1 MQEDIGQMLLEAQLI
16 DAAALQKAQL
26 QAKNSG
32 GSLSANLVKTG
43 AISEE
48 DLLEFLSETYRAP
61 SIDLRSFK
69 PDLQLTRLIPGDVAT
84 KFMSLPVSRS
94 GRRLV
99 VAMMNPTNIFAIDDI
114 KFITG
119 YEIEARVATEGALK
133 KAIDAAYDSAGTMAD
148 VMKGFE
154 EDLSVVE
161 EEEAPTDSEALSAA
175 DEAPIVKLV
184 NSLIADAVR
193 KGASDIHI
201 EPYEKMMR
209 VRFRIDGVL
218 QEMMAPPFKFKAAI
232 ISRLKIMAEL
242 DIAER
247 RVPQDGRIK
256 IKVLN
261 RTIDLRVSALPTI
274 FGEKIVMRI
283 LDKSNLNVD
292 LEKLGFEPKAF
303 KEFTAAVA
311 NPYGMVLVTGP
322 TGSGKTTSLYSALTR
337 INTPEVNVMTAEDP
351 VEYNL
356 DGINQVLVNDD
367 VGLSFAAALKAFLRQ
382 DPNIIMVGE
391 IRDLDTAS
399 IAVKAALTGHLV
411 LSTLHTNDAPS
422 AIGRMIDMGIEP
434 FLVASSVN
442 LILAQRLVRR
452 VCASCKR
459 PVTLNEEVLS
469 ELQLDPKD
477 AKGATFVEG
486 AGCVECS
493 NTGYR
498 GRQGVYE
505 VMTMTS
511 KIRDLVLER
520 SSAGEIKKTA
530 IGEGMLTLRRDGL
543 EKLKRGIT
551 TVEEILKE
559 TAADKL

>member
-1 MQEDIGQMLLEAQLI
+1 MHEDIGQLLLDAHII
-16 DAAALQKAQL
+16 DAAALTKAQ
-26 QAKNSG
+26 QQQKNSG
-32 GSLSANLVKTG
+32 GALSASLVKVG

-48 DLLEFLSETYRAP
+48 ALLEFLAHTFRAP
-61 SIDLRSFK
+61 SVDLRNFE
-69 PDLQLTRLIPGDVAT
+69 PDPNLTRLVPGDVAT
-84 KFMSLPVSRS
+84 KFMALPVSRS

-99 VAMMNPTNIFAIDDI
+99 VAMANPSNIFAIDDI

-119 YEIEARVATEGALK
+119 HEIEARVATEGALK
-133 KAIDAAYDSAGTMAD
+133 KAIDRAYDSAGTMAD
-148 VMKGFE
+148 VMKGIE
-154 EDLSVVE
+154 EELSVVE
-161 EEEAPTDSEALSAA
+161 EEEVEADPGLSAA

-201 EPYEKMMR
+201 EPYEKSMR
-209 VRFRIDGVL
+209 VRFRIDGVM

-261 RTIDLRVSALPTI
+261 RTIDLRVSSLPTI

-283 LDKSNLNVD
+283 LDKGNLNID
-292 LEKLGFEPKAF
+292 LEKLGFEPKSF
-303 KEFTAAVA
+303 KDFTAAVA

-322 TGSGKTTSLYSALTR
+322 TGSGKTTTLYSALSR

-367 VGLSFAAALKAFLRQ
+367 VGLTFAAALKSFLRQ

-391 IRDLDTAS
+391 IRDLDTGS

-422 AIGRMIDMGIEP
+422 AIGRMVDMGIEP
-434 FLVASSVN
+434 FLVSSSVN

-452 VCASCKR
+452 VCRQCKR
-459 PVTLNEEVLS
+459 PITLNEEVLS

-477 AKGATFVEG
+477 AEGATFMEG
-486 AGCVECS
+486 AGCVECNNS
-493 NTGYR
+493 GYR

-505 VMTMTS
+505 VMTMTP
-511 KIRDLVLER
+511 KLRDMVLDR
-520 SSAGEIKKTA
+520 ASAIDIKRTA
-530 IGEGMLTLRRDGL
+530 IEEGMLTLRRDAL

-551 TVEEILKE
+551 SVQEVLKE